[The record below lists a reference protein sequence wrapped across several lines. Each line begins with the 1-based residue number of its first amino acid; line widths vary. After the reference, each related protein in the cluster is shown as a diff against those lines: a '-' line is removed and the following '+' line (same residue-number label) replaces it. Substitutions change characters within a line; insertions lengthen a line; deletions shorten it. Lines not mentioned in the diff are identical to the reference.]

1 MLSRNGVRRSI
12 RISCVD
18 RQQSYNDSEDAPHAG
33 ETAVKVAGKRTTRAN
48 ETYQSL
54 RTGILS
60 GDIPAGSRLRT
71 NELCSQFK
79 VSLGAVREALTQLIA
94 QGLVVS
100 EAHQGFTASPVSAD
114 DLLDLTRVRIEIETT
129 CLAWAIRA
137 GTVEWESNIIAAL
150 HRLSRTHRAGDRI
163 RPGAEWTEAHDKYHL
178 ALLATCD
185 SPRLMGIRHQLYAQS
200 ERYRNLEISLP
211 LNRDPEGEH
220 QRIAEAAI
228 ARDVALATQRMREHL
243 TLTANNVLKSID
255 GSRAAPRRSAP
266 ARKRAIAARA
276 QSPAAAARAPRA
288 VRTAR

>member
-1 MLSRNGVRRSI
+1 
-12 RISCVD
+12 
-18 RQQSYNDSEDAPHAG
+18 
-33 ETAVKVAGKRTTRAN
+33 VKVAGKTTTRAN

-54 RTGILS
+54 RAGILS

-100 EAHQGFTASPVSAD
+100 EAHRGFTASPVSAG

-150 HRLSRTHRAGDRI
+150 HRLSRTQRAGNRI

-185 SPRLMGIRHQLYAQS
+185 SPRLMQIRHQLYEQS

-255 GSRAAPRRSAP
+255 GSRAAPGRSGP
-266 ARKRAIAARA
+266 ARKRTVGARA
-276 QSPAAAARAPRA
+276 HSPAAAARAPRA